1 MRLKLTEF
9 EFEDPPT
16 EPCVYLYKGK
26 KGEVLYEAL
35 LLEAYKS
42 L

>member
-1 MRLKLTEF
+1 MRLKLT